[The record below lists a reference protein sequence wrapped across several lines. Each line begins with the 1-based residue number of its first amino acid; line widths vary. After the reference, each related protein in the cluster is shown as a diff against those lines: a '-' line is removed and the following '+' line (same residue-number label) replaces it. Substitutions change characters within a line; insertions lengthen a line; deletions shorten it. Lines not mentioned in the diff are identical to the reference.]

1 MMINEIFQSIQGE
14 GPLAGSLCVFVRT
27 AGCNCMCDWCDTK
40 YSWDTWIEIPVSEVI
55 NSVKRYDAK
64 RVVITGGEPTI
75 QIDEVEELA
84 TRLRKDGYHVAM
96 ETNGIIDDYDE
107 RIFDLVVVS
116 PKYTSDWDKWLGRN
130 VVLKFVV
137 NETNS
142 DMVFAWV
149 NSHGVKNVYF
159 MPLGITPQTILENSK
174 IIIMGM
180 EEYGVD
186 GFLSPRI
193 HILLGVK

>member
-1 MMINEIFQSIQGE
+1 
-14 GPLAGSLCVFVRT
+14 
-27 AGCNCMCDWCDTK
+27 MCDWCDTK
-40 YSWDTWIEIPVSEVI
+40 YSWNTWIEIPVSEVI
-55 NSVKRYDAK
+55 NSVKRHDAK